1 MQCYEGRLMRLALYR
16 TILKLHPD
24 VYYDDSLLD
33 ELLAQYHIETLQ
45 DLLELDADKDKCTVI
60 ADRFDHELALAA

>member
-1 MQCYEGRLMRLALYR
+1 MRLALYR

-33 ELLAQYHIETLQ
+33 EMLELYHIDTLQ
-45 DLLELDADKDKCTVI
+45 DLQELDSDKDKCIVI
-60 ADRFDHELALAA
+60 ADQFDHGLALAA